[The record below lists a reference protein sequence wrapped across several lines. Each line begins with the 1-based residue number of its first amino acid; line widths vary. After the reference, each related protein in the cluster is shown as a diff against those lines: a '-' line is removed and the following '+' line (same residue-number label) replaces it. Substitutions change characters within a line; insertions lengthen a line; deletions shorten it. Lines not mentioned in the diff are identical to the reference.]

1 MDTILRLRD
10 LLKQKKITGKSLA
23 EKVGV
28 SDNTISFILTGKTHP
43 RPELLLKIAVA
54 LDVDL
59 RTLFIST
66 KPQRSPKEIID
77 TIRGEMDNLEALYD
91 TLAKTR

>member
-1 MDTILRLRD
+1 MKILRLKEI
-10 LLKQKKITGKSLA
+10 LKEKGITGKEFALMVNVTEAS
-23 EKVGV
+23 V
-28 SDNTISFILTGKTHP
+28 SNLVKGDSIP
-43 RPELLLKIAVA
+43 RKQLLIDIAAA

-77 TIRGEMDNLEALYD
+77 SIRVEMDNLEALYD
-91 TLAKTR
+91 TLAKTS